1 MEYSFAFS
9 ARMIDS
15 AECLF
20 NSHADKEEAG
30 RAILYLSCLSC
41 EISMKALLEQ
51 TGYTTKELRGFSHRL
66 HELLDEISRCE
77 HRKSNHRASSIRS
90 KVVIEKTADGTV
102 GTLLASQ
109 VGNASTYPNEI
120 RYGEVVTHFPPVAM
134 LNCARLVLRWCF
146 ENQGYLIRATSS
158 IQTI

>member
-1 MEYSFAFS
+1 MEYSFDFA

-20 NSHADKEEAG
+20 NSHADKEESG

-51 TGYTTKELRGFSHRL
+51 TGYTTKELRHFSHKL
-66 HELLDEISRCE
+66 PYLLAEISTCE
-77 HRKSNHRASSIRS
+77 HRKSDHRASSIRS
-90 KVVIEKTADGTV
+90 KVVIENTADGTV

-109 VGNASTYPNEI
+109 VENASTYPNEI
-120 RYGEVVTHFPPVAM
+120 RYGEVVTHFPPEAM
-134 LNCARLVLRWCF
+134 LNCAKVVLRWCL
-146 ENQGYLIRATSS
+146 ENQNSLIRTTRS
-158 IQTI
+158 

>member
-1 MEYSFAFS
+1 MEYSFEFA

-20 NSHADKEEAG
+20 NTHADKEVAG

-51 TGYTTKELRGFSHRL
+51 TGYTTKELRHFSHKL
-66 HELLDEISRCE
+66 HDLLGEISSCG
-77 HRKSNHRASSIRS
+77 HRESEHRASSIRS
-90 KVVIEKTADGTV
+90 KVVIENTANGTV

-120 RYGEVVTHFPPVAM
+120 RYGEVVTHFPPEAM
-134 LNCARLVLRWCF
+134 LNCAKVVLHWCL
-146 ENQGYLIRATSS
+146 ENEGSLIRTTSS
-158 IQTI
+158 